1 MPGRI
6 HVIGAGLSG
15 LASAV
20 KLVRAGQDVMVH
32 EGTGHGGGR
41 CRSFHDGILD
51 RRIDNGNHL
60 ILSGNHAVLG
70 YLKEIGGDAGLTG
83 PETAEFPFLELGSG
97 LRWTVRPGDG
107 AIPWWI
113 LSRHRRVPGTRVS
126 EYLRAL
132 RLARAPRD
140 ATVASCLDRGGL
152 LFKRFWEPLAVA
164 VLNAS
169 AEEGAASLLWPV
181 LRETF
186 GRGGAAC
193 RPLIAEEGLSE
204 CFVDPALRLLGDRI
218 RFNKRLRALGLEPGR
233 VVSLDF
239 GGEAIE
245 LGPEDRVILSVP
257 PQAAAG
263 LVEGIVT
270 PRGSRAIVN
279 GHFRLDQ
286 GRRTMSYLGLAGGLA
301 QWLFV
306 RHDVASVT
314 VSAADGLMDDAA
326 EDIARLLWPEVA
338 FALDLGDAPLPAYRI
353 VKERRAT
360 FAQTPANARARPGVR
375 TPWNNLYLAG
385 DWTDTRLPATLEGAV
400 SSGWAA
406 ADAVLNS

>member
-15 LASAV
+15 LSSAV
-20 KLVRAGQDVMVH
+20 KLVRAGLDVMMH

-51 RRIDNGNHL
+51 RLIDNGNHL

-70 YLKEIGGDAGLTG
+70 YLREIGGDAGLTG
-83 PETAEFPFLELGSG
+83 SETAEFPFLELGSG
-97 LRWTVRPGDG
+97 LRWTIRPGDG

-113 LSRHRRVPGTRVS
+113 LSPGRRVPGTRVS
-126 EYLRAL
+126 EYLRGF
-132 RLARAPRD
+132 RLAGASAD
-140 ATVASCLDRGGL
+140 ATVATCLDRGGL

-169 AEEGAASLLWPV
+169 AEEGAAALLWPV
-181 LRETF
+181 LKETF

-193 RPLIAEEGLSE
+193 RPLIAEKGLSE
-204 CFVDPALRLLGDRI
+204 CFVDPALSLLGDRI
-218 RFNKRLRALGLEPGR
+218 RFNSRLRAISVEPGR
-233 VVSLDF
+233 IASLDF
-239 GGEAIE
+239 GREAIE
-245 LGPEDRVILSVP
+245 LGPGDRVILAVP

-279 GHFRLDQ
+279 GHFRLDA
-286 GRRTMSYLGLAGGLA
+286 GRRTQSFLGLAGGTA

-306 RHDVASVT
+306 RNDVASVT
-314 VSAADGLMDDAA
+314 VSAADGLMDDGAD
-326 EDIARLLWPEVA
+326 DIARRLWPEVA
-338 FALDLGDAPLPAYRI
+338 FALELGEAPLPAYRI

-360 FAQTPANARARPGVR
+360 FAQTPANARSRPGVV
-375 TPWNNLYLAG
+375 TPWNNLCLAG

-400 SSGWAA
+400 RSGWTAA
-406 ADAVLNS
+406 ETVLNS